1 MCVRKRYTSRKG
13 KDMTYRIIKVDST
26 TEQEQNFGGGYTKE
40 DVQQVVKGYS
50 FNGVFYSRKGSKY
63 FFIVEE
69 D

>member
-1 MCVRKRYTSRKG
+1 
-13 KDMTYRIIKVDST
+13 MTYRIIKVDST